1 MPQQVVEQRGL
12 AGSEMA
18 GERDDGY
25 RSQSLA
31 FHIDIGTPDA
41 NRGPERLSRRPRITE
56 HSLCYSGRMPRPR
69 VHDRDVVL
77 DAVEDLVARSGP
89 AAVTIRAIG
98 AAVGMSNGAVYHTFT
113 SRGGLMGQAWLRAG
127 QRFLAVQT
135 SLADEAMTSGGPI
148 EAVVAAAD
156 AAVVFTEQYPGSS
169 TLVLRVRREEVLADD
184 VPGDVADELRR
195 LDKLLVAFMVRL
207 ALAVWDRKDAAAVDA
222 ITSCVVDL
230 PTALLLRRDR
240 LGSATA
246 RAQLHAAVRAV
257 LTVGA
262 PPRQRRG

>member
-1 MPQQVVEQRGL
+1 
-12 AGSEMA
+12 
-18 GERDDGY
+18 
-25 RSQSLA
+25 
-31 FHIDIGTPDA
+31 
-41 NRGPERLSRRPRITE
+41 
-56 HSLCYSGRMPRPR
+56 MPRPR